1 LWRPVTAIRL
11 ADTDNNPATVA
22 DPNWLPLA
30 GNTPADPSYP
40 GAHSTISAAG
50 ADVLASFFG
59 DNQSFSVASPA
70 LPGVTR
76 SFDSFSAAA
85 EEAGLSRIYAGVHT
99 RLDHVAGLTLGHDV
113 AAFVLHNALLPAEN
127 ARAFSASENGIGA
140 RSYVQ
145 TNLVSDIPGLAAHTD
160 PDLKN
165 PWGTSVGPGSPIWVS
180 DNHAGVTTLY
190 DGSGSPQPRVVAI
203 PAPPSASGAV
213 GAPTGQAF
221 NTFDPSSSDFV
232 ISKNGASGPAFFL
245 FATEDG
251 TIAGWNPNVDNAHA
265 VIGVDRST
273 ATDAAGDVG
282 ANYKG
287 LALVTTPAGKFIYAT
302 SFRFGRVDVF
312 DSQFTL
318 VNSFTDP
325 TIPAGF
331 APFGIHN
338 IGGKLYVTFA
348 KQGPGKD
355 DDDARPGNGFVDV
368 FSPNGDLLQRLVS
381 RGRLDSPWAVT
392 LAPPTFGAFGGDILV
407 GNFGNG
413 RINAFDPVTG
423 EFQGELSG
431 PGGGPIAIDGL
442 WGLRFAPATPG
453 AGPNTLFFTAGLNHE
468 ADGLFGTLVPSG

>member
-1 LWRPVTAIRL
+1 MNPRRFVFGL
-11 ADTDNNPATVA
+11 AALVA
-22 DPNWLPLA
+22 LA
-30 GNTPADPSYP
+30 
-40 GAHSTISAAG
+40 
-50 ADVLASFFG
+50 ASI
-59 DNQSFSVASPA
+59 SFSGIARSADGPA
-70 LPGVTR
+70 IAT
-76 SFDSFSAAA
+76 
-85 EEAGLSRIYAGVHT
+85 
-99 RLDHVAGLTLGHDV
+99 
-113 AAFVLHNALLPAEN
+113 
-127 ARAFSASENGIGA
+127 

-160 PDLKN
+160 PNLKN

-190 DGSGSPQPRVVAI
+190 DGAGNPQPLSVAI
-203 PAPPSASGAV
+203 PAPPSAGDGAV

-221 NTFDPSSSDFV
+221 NAFDPASSDFV
-232 ISKNGASGPAFFL
+232 ISEHGKSGPAFFL

-251 TIAGWNPNVDNAHA
+251 TIAGWNPNVDRAKA

-273 ATDAAGDVG
+273 ATDSAGDVG

-287 LALVTTPAGKFIYAT
+287 LALVNTPSGKFLYAT
-302 SFRFGRVDVF
+302 SFRFGTVDVF
-312 DSQFTL
+312 DGHFNL

-325 TIPAGF
+325 TLPAGF

-348 KQGPGKD
+348 KQGPGKGD
-355 DDDARPGNGFVDV
+355 DLARPGNGFVDV
-368 FSPNGDLLQRLVS
+368 FAPNGDLLQRLVS
-381 RGRLDSPWAVT
+381 RGKLDSPWAVT

-413 RINAFDPVTG
+413 RIHAYDPASG
-423 EFQGELSG
+423 ELQGTLSG
-431 PGGGPIAIDGL
+431 PGGGPVVIDGL

-468 ADGLFGTLVPSG
+468 ADGLFGTLVPN

>member
-1 LWRPVTAIRL
+1 MNVRRFVF
-11 ADTDNNPATVA
+11 
-22 DPNWLPLA
+22 PLA
-30 GNTPADPSYP
+30 A
-40 GAHSTISAAG
+40 
-50 ADVLASFFG
+50 L
-59 DNQSFSVASPA
+59 VA
-70 LPGVTR
+70 L
-76 SFDSFSAAA
+76 
-85 EEAGLSRIYAGVHT
+85 
-99 RLDHVAGLTLGHDV
+99 
-113 AAFVLHNALLPAEN
+113 
-127 ARAFSASENGIGA
+127 SASIALAGSARSASADGGGIA
-140 RSYVQ
+140 TRSYVQ

-160 PDLKN
+160 PNLKN

-190 DGSGSPQPRVVAI
+190 DGAGNAQSLMVAI
-203 PAPPSASGAV
+203 PAPPSAGAGAV

-232 ISKNGASGPAFFL
+232 ISKDGKSGPAFFL

-251 TIAGWNPNVDNAHA
+251 TIAGWNPNVDKTHA
-265 VIGVDRST
+265 VIAVDRST
-273 ATDAAGDVG
+273 ATDSVGDVG

-287 LALVTTPAGKFIYAT
+287 LALVTTPNGKFIYAT
-302 SFRFGRVDVF
+302 SFRFGTVDVF
-312 DSQFTL
+312 DSHFNL

-348 KQGPGKD
+348 KQGPGKND
-355 DDDARPGNGFVDV
+355 DAARPGNGFVDV

-392 LAPPTFGAFGGDILV
+392 LAPPTFGVFGGDILV

-413 RINAFDPVTG
+413 RIHAYDPVTG
-423 EFQGELSG
+423 ELQGELSG
-431 PGGGPIAIDGL
+431 SGGGPITIDGL

-453 AGPNTLFFTAGLNHE
+453 ATPNTLFFTAGLNHE
-468 ADGLFGTLVPSG
+468 ADGLFGTILPNG

>member
-1 LWRPVTAIRL
+1 MKRIRL
-11 ADTDNNPATVA
+11 VIAIAS
-22 DPNWLPLA
+22 LA
-30 GNTPADPSYP
+30 A
-40 GAHSTISAAG
+40 
-50 ADVLASFFG
+50 VLA
-59 DNQSFSVASPA
+59 A
-70 LPGVTR
+70 T
-76 SFDSFSAAA
+76 
-85 EEAGLSRIYAGVHT
+85 
-99 RLDHVAGLTLGHDV
+99 
-113 AAFVLHNALLPAEN
+113 ALLGTTRTA
-127 ARAFSASENGIGA
+127 SADNGIAG

-160 PDLKN
+160 PNLRN

-190 DGSGSPQPRVVAI
+190 DGRGNPQPRVVTI
-203 PAPPSASGAV
+203 PAPPSAGPGAL

-221 NTFDPSSSDFV
+221 NTFDPASPDFV
-232 ISKNGASGPAFFL
+232 ISKDGVSGPAFFL

-265 VIGVDRST
+265 VIAVDRST
-273 ATDAAGDVG
+273 ATDSAGDIG

-312 DSQFTL
+312 DSHFNL

-348 KQGPGKD
+348 KQGPGKA

-368 FSPNGDLLQRLVS
+368 FAPNGDLLQRLVS

-392 LAPPTFGAFGGDILV
+392 LAPSSFGAFGGDILV
-407 GNFGNG
+407 GNFGDG
-413 RINAFDPVTG
+413 HIDAYDPMTG
-423 EFQGELSG
+423 EFQGELGG
-431 PGGGPIAIDGL
+431 PGGGPITIDGL
-442 WGLRFAPATPG
+442 WGLRFAPTTLNSP
-453 AGPNTLFFTAGLNHE
+453 GPNTLFFTAGLNHE
-468 ADGLFGTLVPSG
+468 ADGLFGTLTPSISR